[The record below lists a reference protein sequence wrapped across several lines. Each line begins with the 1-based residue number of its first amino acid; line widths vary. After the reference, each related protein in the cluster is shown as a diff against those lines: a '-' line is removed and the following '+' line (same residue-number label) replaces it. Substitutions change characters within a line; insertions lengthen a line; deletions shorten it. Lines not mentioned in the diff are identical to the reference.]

1 MVTYWTDLVR
11 TNLYSYGKR
20 CKISTKNRNRN
31 ATERSEW
38 ELTAVAVCEE
48 IMNTQELQVIRCCI
62 DIFRGSSSVIKTYIY
77 LSYLFTVR
85 LMSQRVPANILRGK
99 LTKQFLSHYLSQRP
113 LIKTPTEV

>member
-62 DIFRGSSSVIKTYIY
+62 DIFRKIVWLICDKNVYICLIY
-77 LSYLFTVR
+77 LL
-85 LMSQRVPANILRGK
+85 
-99 LTKQFLSHYLSQRP
+99 
-113 LIKTPTEV
+113 